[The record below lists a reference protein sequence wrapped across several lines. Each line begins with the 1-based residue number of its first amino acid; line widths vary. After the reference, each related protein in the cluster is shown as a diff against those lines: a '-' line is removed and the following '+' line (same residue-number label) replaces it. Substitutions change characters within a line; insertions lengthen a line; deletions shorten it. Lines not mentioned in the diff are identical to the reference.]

1 MIVRST
7 IENVLKIEGL
17 DLPDPSVPMSVFQ
30 VIKVGFVVI
39 GFPFKND
46 VPISPIMVFI
56 FKKIDEVIEKI

>member
-7 IENVLKIEGL
+7 IENVQKIEGL
-17 DLPDPSVPMSVFQ
+17 DLSDPSVPMSVFQ
-30 VIKVGFVVI
+30 VIKVGFMVV